1 MGVNGLDEYW
11 IPEHVKDYLRKLG
24 FVLPLD
30 DMEPWIRSWDD
41 WMSARGEF
49 YDYRDKDGMGRVY
62 AVHRRSIHPAM
73 RVCKEWGSLLLNE
86 EVKVVCENQGASDWI
101 NSFFSSTNFMSAA
114 QATVVRAFGLGTG
127 AWALWL
133 DLGKRKV
140 RIRHYDARM
149 VVPLTWDEDGITE
162 CAFVTRAF
170 YRGKAVDQLQ
180 MHLKCGMGFSDASPF
195 LPSDASPSPAEPSAL
210 FADGLLSNEGEGSY
224 RIVTV
229 FFDHEGNELAPVGVA
244 PVYDTGC
251 PFPTFG
257 IVKPAVTNTRV
268 DMSPYGQSVFADA
281 VDAVQAV
288 DLTFDAIVNE
298 VDVSK
303 MRVFLSD
310 VLFDREKNGN
320 KTITIPFGR
329 QDCTVFRKVM
339 STEDTIQEFA
349 PALRTNAQIEAFR
362 VSLQLLG
369 DLTGFGLN
377 YFDMDESRGYVKTA
391 TEVSSDNSALMRN
404 IRRHENSLEGAI
416 VSIAKA
422 VMHVSRGFG
431 ESIPDEGIVTV
442 QFDDSIIQD
451 TAAEKAQDM
460 AEVGVTLNPFEYRM
474 RWMGEDEATA
484 RARAAEIGAGSVS
497 SGGKGE

>member
-1 MGVNGLDEYW
+1 MSLNSMDEYW
-11 IPEHVKDYLRKLG
+11 VPEHVKDYLRKLG

-41 WMSARGEF
+41 WMGARGDF
-49 YDYRDKDGMGRVY
+49 YDYRDKDGLGRVY
-62 AVHRRSIHPAM
+62 EVHRRSIHPAM

-86 EVKVVCENQGASDWI
+86 EVKVFCEDQGATDWI
-101 NSFFSSTNFMSAA
+101 NSFFSATNFMSQA

-133 DLGKRKV
+133 DLDHKKV
-140 RIRHYDARM
+140 RVRHYDARM
-149 VVPLTWDEDGITE
+149 VIPLSWDEDGISE
-162 CAFVTRAF
+162 CAFVTRAY

-180 MHLKCGMGFSDASPF
+180 MHLKGGMGLSAGTSSFPTLSSDA
-195 LPSDASPSPAEPSAL
+195 LIGDEV
-210 FADGLLSNEGEGSY
+210 EGTY

-229 FFDHEGNELAPVGVA
+229 CFDHEGNELEPMGVA

-251 PFPTFG
+251 AFPTFG

-288 DLTFDAIVNE
+288 DLTFDALINE

-310 VLFDREKNGN
+310 VLFDREKTGD
-320 KTITIPFGR
+320 KVISIPFGKS
-329 QDCTVFRKVM
+329 DCTVFRKVM

-349 PALRTNAQIEAFR
+349 PALRTGSQVEAFR
-362 VSLQLLG
+362 IALQMLG
-369 DLTGFGLN
+369 DLTGFGIS
-377 YFDMDESRGYVKTA
+377 YFDLEESRGFVKTA

-404 IRRHENSLEGAI
+404 IKRHENALEGALTG
-416 VSIAKA
+416 IARA
-422 VMHVSRGFG
+422 VMSVSRGFG
-431 ESIPDEGIVTV
+431 ENIPDEGLLRVEY
-442 QFDDSIIQD
+442 DDSIIQD

-460 AEVGVTLNPFEYRM
+460 AEVGVTLAPWEYRV
-474 RWMGEDEATA
+474 RWYGEDETTA
-484 RARAAEIGAGSVS
+484 RRLATEISTRGVSGDKGSGQS
-497 SGGKGE
+497 R

>member
-1 MGVNGLDEYW
+1 MSTNGLDEYW
-11 IPEHVKDYLRKLG
+11 VPEHVKEYLRKLG

-86 EVKVVCENQGASDWI
+86 EVKVVCENQEATDWI
-101 NSFFSSTNFMSAA
+101 NSFFSSTNFMNSA

-127 AWALWL
+127 AWALWI

-149 VVPLTWDEDGITE
+149 VIPLSWDEDGITE

-180 MHLKCGMGFSDASPF
+180 MHLKGGTGFSDASFFSPG
-195 LPSDASPSPAEPSAL
+195 SSSPSTPSPDN
-210 FADGLLSNEGEGSY
+210 ADVLLTDENEETY
-224 RIVTV
+224 KIVTV
-229 FFDHEGNELAPVGVA
+229 CFDDEGNELAPVGIL
-244 PVYDTGC
+244 PIYDTGC

-288 DLTFDAIVNE
+288 DLTFDALINE
-298 VDVSK
+298 IDLSK

-310 VLFDREKNGN
+310 VLFDRETDGN
-320 KTITIPFGR
+320 KNVTIPFGK

-339 STEDTIQEFA
+339 STEEQ
-349 PALRTNAQIEAFR
+349 
-362 VSLQLLG
+362 
-369 DLTGFGLN
+369 
-377 YFDMDESRGYVKTA
+377 
-391 TEVSSDNSALMRN
+391 
-404 IRRHENSLEGAI
+404 
-416 VSIAKA
+416 
-422 VMHVSRGFG
+422 
-431 ESIPDEGIVTV
+431 
-442 QFDDSIIQD
+442 
-451 TAAEKAQDM
+451 
-460 AEVGVTLNPFEYRM
+460 
-474 RWMGEDEATA
+474 
-484 RARAAEIGAGSVS
+484 
-497 SGGKGE
+497 

>member
-1 MGVNGLDEYW
+1 MGANGLDEYW
-11 IPEHVKDYLRKLG
+11 VPEHVKDYLRKLG

-86 EVKVVCENQGASDWI
+86 EVKVVCENQKATDWI
-101 NSFFSSTNFMSAA
+101 NSFFSSTNFMNAA

-127 AWALWL
+127 AWALWI

-149 VVPLTWDEDGITE
+149 VIPLSWDEDGISE

-180 MHLKCGMGFSDASPF
+180 MHLKGGMVFSPDFS
-195 LPSDASPSPAEPSAL
+195 SPSTPSPEYAE
-210 FADGLLSNEGEGSY
+210 GLLANESEETY

-229 FFDHEGNELAPVGVA
+229 CFDHEGNELAPVGIL
-244 PVYDTGC
+244 PIYDTGC

-288 DLTFDAIVNE
+288 DLTFDALINE
-298 VDVSK
+298 IDLSK

-310 VLFDREKNGN
+310 VLFDREADGN
-320 KTITIPFGR
+320 KNVTIPFGK

-349 PALRTNAQIEAFR
+349 PALRTSGQIEAFR
-362 VSLQLLG
+362 VALQMLG
-369 DLTGFGLN
+369 DLTGFGIN
-377 YFDMDESRGYVKTA
+377 YFDMDDSRGYVKTA

-404 IRRHENSLEGAI
+404 IRRHENGLEGAI
-416 VSIAKA
+416 VSIARA
-422 VMHVSRGFG
+422 AMHVSRGFG
-431 ESIPDEGIVTV
+431 ESILNEGETRI

-451 TAAEKAQDM
+451 TAAEKEQDM
-460 AEVGVTLNPFEYRM
+460 KEVGVTMGAWEYRM
-474 RWMGEDEATA
+474 RWYGEEESVA
-484 RARAAEIGAGSVS
+484 RARAAEIGAGSI
-497 SGGKGE
+497 GDGEKQ

>member
-1 MGVNGLDEYW
+1 MSLNSMDEYW
-11 IPEHVKDYLRKLG
+11 VPEHVKEYLRRLG
-24 FVLPLD
+24 FILPLD

-41 WMSARGEF
+41 WMGARGDF
-49 YDYRDKDGMGRVY
+49 YDYRDKDGLGRVY
-62 AVHRRSIHPAM
+62 EVHRRSIHPAM

-86 EVKVVCENQGASDWI
+86 EVKVVCDDQGATDWI
-101 NSFFSSTNFMSAA
+101 NSFFSSTNFMAQA

-127 AWALWL
+127 AWALWVDL
-133 DLGKRKV
+133 DRKKV

-149 VVPLTWDEDGITE
+149 VIPLTWDEDGITE

-180 MHLKCGMGFSDASPF
+180 MHLRGGVGFSA
-195 LPSDASPSPAEPSAL
+195 PSSPSTSSPSHE
-210 FADGLLSNEGEGSY
+210 FANESFAIDSEGTY

-229 FFDHEGNELAPVGVA
+229 CFDHEGNEIAPVGVA

-251 PFPTFG
+251 AFPTFG

-288 DLTFDAIVNE
+288 DLTFDALINE

-310 VLFDREKNGN
+310 VLFDREKTGD
-320 KTITIPFGR
+320 KSISIPFGK

-339 STEDTIQEFA
+339 STEDMVQEFA
-349 PALRTNAQIEAFR
+349 PALRTSSQSEAFR
-362 VSLQLLG
+362 IALQMLG
-369 DLTGFGLN
+369 DLTGFGIT
-377 YFDMDESRGYVKTA
+377 YFDFDNTGYVKTA

-404 IRRHENSLEGAI
+404 IRRHENALEGAI
-416 VSIAKA
+416 TGIARA
-422 VMHVSRGFG
+422 VMAVSRGFG
-431 ESIPDEGIVTV
+431 EGIPDEGSVHV
-442 QFDDSIIQD
+442 MYDDSIIQD
-451 TAAEKAQDM
+451 VAAEKAQDM
-460 AEVGVTLNPFEYRM
+460 AEVGVTLNAWEYRM
-474 RWMGEDEATA
+474 KWLGEDEQTA
-484 RARAAEIGAGSVS
+484 RARAAEIGADAQ
-497 SGGKGE
+497 